1 MQVPPHEMF
10 PELTTIE
17 YPQPSDK
24 SLQESDTRSS
34 AQQEVTSRTL
44 IYILT
49 CACIPYFRTR
59 YARTSSHTSY
69 IEYVPI
75 AYKVHPIVGGKS
87 QSVEAIRMFEE
98 DAKMKAERQEYAVCL
113 AEYNER
119 TNQNEFELGAVIE
132 RFWFA
137 PGPGGTMAGTKPLA
151 SATIVGMRQFDGD
164 SNEILPEPQVVYDI
178 GSGPR
183 LFVSF
188 ARMREIIRAGLAKVT
203 SRTLYI
209 HPTLMCV
216 L

>member
-1 MQVPPHEMF
+1 M
-10 PELTTIE
+10 
-17 YPQPSDK
+17 
-24 SLQESDTRSS
+24 
-34 AQQEVTSRTL
+34 
-44 IYILT
+44 
-49 CACIPYFRTR
+49 
-59 YARTSSHTSY
+59 
-69 IEYVPI
+69 
-75 AYKVHPIVGGKS
+75 GGKTK
-87 QSVEAIRMFEE
+87 SVEAIRMFEE

-203 SRTLYI
+203 SRTLY
-209 HPTLMCV
+209 TLCLFICPICAYNRIYTIAYAGSV
-216 L
+216 SGGDCNSAGANNSPDHGWQATAHIDRS